1 MSSII
6 IKGGSLLGEKVADL
20 AVSNGK
26 IVEPSSVGSDAVV
39 IDAANCIVLP
49 GLVDLH
55 THLREPGR
63 ENAETVLSGSR
74 AGVKG
79 GFTALSAMANT
90 LPVADNAG
98 VVEQVWR
105 LGQATGLCDVFPIG
119 AVTEGLE
126 GKNLA
131 EIGAMAD
138 SEARVR
144 VFSDDGNCVSDS
156 LVMRRALEYV
166 KKFNGVIAQ
175 HAQDPRL
182 TVGAQMN

>member
-1 MSSII
+1 VSALI
-6 IKGGSLLGEKVADL
+6 IKNGSFFGEGNANLEVVD
-20 AVSNGK
+20 GR
-26 IVEPSSVGSDAVV
+26 IVPPGSAASGAEV
-39 IDAANCIVLP
+39 IDATGCIVLP
-49 GLVDLH
+49 GFVDLH

-63 ENAETVLSGSR
+63 ENAETVLTGSR

-126 GKNLA
+126 GRNLA
-131 EIGAMAD
+131 ELGAMAD

-156 LVMRRALEYV
+156 SSCVELWSM
-166 KKFNGVIAQ
+166 
-175 HAQDPRL
+175 
-182 TVGAQMN
+182 